1 VQVDVVVAAVV
12 VVVDEDN
19 TVAAEIRM
27 RRHWEGYHCCGGC
40 GAVVAVEED
49 VVDVGSL
56 SSLVADKAYA
66 TRLRTPTLCIRCPL
80 FVSHHPAT
88 QKGIPISTLLGSAD
102 AGGILQ
108 PPIFVPISFGGDIL
122 AMKEDIQWRSLVGR
136 REVRIGRL
144 RDESPTSVEHLEGA
158 YPPSIGRISGPKDVL
173 PTIILLKERT
183 DPSPFV

>member
-1 VQVDVVVAAVV
+1 
-12 VVVDEDN
+12 
-19 TVAAEIRM
+19 M
-27 RRHWEGYHCCGGC
+27 RRHRERHHACGGC
-40 GAVVAVEED
+40 GAVVAED

-66 TRLRTPTLCIRCPL
+66 TRLRTPTLRIRRPL
-80 FVSHHPAT
+80 FVSHNPSA

-102 AGGILQ
+102 TRGILQ
-108 PPIFVPISFGGDIL
+108 PPIFVPIPFGGDIL
-122 AMKEDIQWRSLVGR
+122 AMKEDIQWRPLVGR
-136 REVRIGRL
+136 REVRIGGL